1 MRNFRMELKKDVEYQ
16 KWLLS
21 EYEKELAE
29 LPEGSLSRYKVGKK
43 TYYKYMVR
51 KAGRRMQ
58 RHVKHTEVELI
69 EALCRKAF
77 LKHSV
82 RIMQD
87 NVKAQEKLMDI
98 YRSYSREHVLKELK
112 TIYAEG
118 AAAPTVTADIRRK
131 QDDAIARAVHPER
144 LTQPTLAGFCVRSK
158 SETIIVNMMTGRR
171 VRFVYEEPIRLE
183 VPGRGN
189 ITVHPD
195 FVIYLDS
202 GEIIIWEH
210 LGMLSSDSYTEA
222 QARKLQ
228 MYHLAGYTLGK
239 NLFLTADNA
248 DGTLDVTVIS
258 RVIDEICERGGCYG
272 V

>member
-1 MRNFRMELKKDVEYQ
+1 MRNFKSELKKDVEYQ
-16 KWLLS
+16 KRLLA
-21 EYEKELAE
+21 EYEKELAC
-29 LPEGSLSRYKVGKK
+29 LPEGSLSRYQVGKK

-58 RHVKHTEVELI
+58 RHVKSTEVELI
-69 EALCRKAF
+69 GALCRKAF

-98 YRSYSREHVLKELK
+98 YRSYSMENVLQELK
-112 TIYAEG
+112 PIYAES
-118 AAAPTVTADIRRK
+118 AAASTAEAYIRRK

-144 LTQPTLAGFCVRSK
+144 LTQPTLAGFYVRSK

-183 VPGRGN
+183 IPGRGS
-189 ITVHPD
+189 ITMHPD
-195 FVIYLDS
+195 FVIYLDN

-210 LGMLSSDSYTEA
+210 LGMLSSDSYTES

-248 DGTLDVTVIS
+248 DGTLDVSVIL